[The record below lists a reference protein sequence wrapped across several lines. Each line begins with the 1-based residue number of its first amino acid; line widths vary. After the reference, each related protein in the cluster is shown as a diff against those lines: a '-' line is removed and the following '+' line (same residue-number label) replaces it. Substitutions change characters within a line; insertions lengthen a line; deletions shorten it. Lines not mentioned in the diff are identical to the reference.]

1 VRSIDGSVPAAAM
14 IRDAVHAVDPGV
26 PVDDISSMDQVLAE
40 SAFKRRLLARVS
52 LSFALGAIGLAAIG
66 LYALIAFAVEQRRHE
81 IGVRMAL
88 GATHGTVLTLVL
100 GDTSR
105 LLVGG
110 AAIGVAVMALASRFL
125 APFLFGVTVTDPMT
139 LAFAPAILV
148 IVALGASAA
157 PAIRAARINPAIAL
171 REE

>member
-1 VRSIDGSVPAAAM
+1 MP
-14 IRDAVHAVDPGV
+14 
-26 PVDDISSMDQVLAE
+26 
-40 SAFKRRLLARVS
+40 F
-52 LSFALGAIGLAAIG
+52 FALGAMGLAAIG

-110 AAIGVAVMALASRFL
+110 AAIGVAVTALASRLL
-125 APFLFGVTVTDPMT
+125 APFLFGITVTDPMT

-157 PAIRAARINPAIAL
+157 PAIRAARINPATAL
-171 REE
+171 RND

>member
-1 VRSIDGSVPAAAM
+1 MVKCAGVGLPAPVPTARRAADVRPPDAEPAAL
-14 IRDAVHAVDPGV
+14 D
-26 PVDDISSMDQVLAE
+26 SSANMP
-40 SAFKRRLLARVS
+40 F
-52 LSFALGAIGLAAIG
+52 FALGAMGLAAIG

-110 AAIGVAVMALASRFL
+110 AAIGVAVTALASRLL
-125 APFLFGVTVTDPMT
+125 APFLFGITVTDPMT

-157 PAIRAARINPAIAL
+157 PAIRAARINPATAL
-171 REE
+171 RND